1 MGRPLNLAV
10 VRRSRQVAMG
20 YQSLFHARGDI
31 IYIFAKLN
39 TLSFCL
45 AMLGRIILI
54 SCFVMPIVR
63 VANAQS
69 PVAIFNCSGF
79 SSSGASVMG
88 ACEATFGSFSSPYF
102 VMTGAFNG
110 NNPSVVGSTVNI
122 MPAACQHCAG
132 ALNYQQLVN
141 IQKFRTTFTFV
152 ANGWNIAFVA
162 NNSNNNPSGNLAN
175 FSAGAGCEG
184 GFFQGFAQAVAPNNV
199 FALMYDQ
206 YSGLVAGSNSF
217 TDSGVQY
224 YSGSFAANA
233 PNPPGQSPCNP
244 NLGGTD
250 FTYVGINKVA
260 TAPVHMNSPQNATF
274 QTTCSNC
281 TPSTS
286 GVATG
291 DTYSVTITYD
301 GSNLAAD
308 MFDVTAG
315 GTCTPVTS
323 GTCSHVTWS
332 GVNIPSM
339 VGGNTAYV
347 GLATSTAD
355 NDSSTPLIIYTFSYF
370 SGYPLALTHDF
381 NADGKSD
388 IAWRDTSNDAS
399 NGTLLIWEMNGTG
412 VLNPSATFVGNVA
425 YPKWTIIGLGDFNG
439 DGYSD
444 ILWRDNSGDFAIWEI
459 NGTQIINSSAAFVA
473 NITGWSV
480 FGIGDF
486 NGDGK
491 ADLLW
496 TDGNGNYAI
505 WEMNGTQILDMEY
518 LAFVPTNWT
527 VVGVGDFNGDGKSD
541 ILWEDQ
547 QGDYAI
553 WEMNGTQI
561 INLSVTFVA
570 NVPTN
575 WKVLHIGDFNGDG
588 KSDILW
594 TDGSGNYAIWEMNGT
609 QIVNPNATFVA
620 AVTGWS
626 VVGTGDYNGDGYSDI
641 LWTDGQGNYAI
652 WEMTGTSF
660 INSNATYLTN
670 ASTNWAV
677 QLPLGQ

>member
-1 MGRPLNLAV
+1 M
-10 VRRSRQVAMG
+10 
-20 YQSLFHARGDI
+20 
-31 IYIFAKLN
+31 IYIFARLN
-39 TLSFCL
+39 ALSFYL
-45 AMLGRIILI
+45 ATLGRIILPASLI
-54 SCFVMPIVR
+54 LCFGTMLIVR

-79 SSSGASVMG
+79 ASTG
-88 ACEATFGSFSSPYF
+88 GSLTGNCEATFGSYSSPYF
-102 VMTGAFNG
+102 VMTGSYPG
-110 NNPSVVGSTVNI
+110 GYDPSVGGSSVNI

-141 IQKFRTTFTFV
+141 IQKFKTTFTFV

-162 NNSNNNPSGNLAN
+162 NNSNNNPTGNLAN

-184 GFFQGFAQAVAPNNV
+184 GFFQGFAQAAAPNNV

-206 YSGLVAGSNSF
+206 FSGLVAGSNSF

-224 YSGSFAANA
+224 YSA
-233 PNPPGQSPCNP
+233 GQSPCNP

-250 FTYVGINKVA
+250 FTYAGINKVA

-274 QTTCSNC
+274 QTSCSNC

-301 GSNLAAD
+301 GSNLTAD

-355 NDSSTPLIIYTFSYF
+355 NDSSTPLLIHTFSYSLY
-370 SGYPLALTHDF
+370 SGSATHSLAQTHDF

-399 NGTLLIWEMNGTG
+399 SGSLLIWEMNGTG
-412 VLNPSATFVGNVA
+412 VLNPSAALVGKVA

-439 DGYSD
+439 DGHAD
-444 ILWRDNSGDFAIWEI
+444 VLWRDTSGDLAIWEM
-459 NGTQIINSSAAFVA
+459 NGTQIINSGFVA
-473 NITGWSV
+473 TVTGWSV

-505 WEMNGTQILDMEY
+505 WEMNGTQILDLAY

-541 ILWEDQ
+541 ILWKDQ
-547 QGDYAI
+547 LGDYAI

-561 INLSVTFVA
+561 INLSATFVA
-570 NVPTN
+570 NTSTN
-575 WKVLHIGDFNGDG
+575 WKVLRIGDFNGDG

-594 TDGSGNYAIWEMNGT
+594 TDGNGDYAIWEMNGT
-609 QIVNPNATFVA
+609 QIINPNATFVA

-641 LWTDGQGNYAI
+641 LWTDGKGNYAI
-652 WEMTGTSF
+652 WEMKGTTL
-660 INSNATYLTN
+660 INSNATYLSN